1 MNSCENDSVVTHF
14 FFLFFTCSPAVTT
27 VEHAILFRSAFP
39 RHSHCERSRKTT
51 TYRKR
56 RRAVRRVERIS
67 ALLAGLPFASSNAS
81 FGFPEV
87 HLRSKLQMAKI
98 ATAVTLSDRKP
109 AYLRFVSYLL
119 VHARQTFLRPSDKV
133 HQYNLLIFARQCRVN
148 GTPSQSVL

>member
-27 VEHAILFRSAFP
+27 VEHAILYRSAFP
-39 RHSHCERSRKTT
+39 RHSHCERSRKT
-51 TYRKR
+51 RHIESSFGR
-56 RRAVRRVERIS
+56 FQ
-67 ALLAGLPFASSNAS
+67 LAPGLPFASFNAS

-98 ATAVTLSDRKP
+98 ATAVTLSDRRP

-119 VHARQTFLRPSDKV
+119 VHAARLFYGPAIKCINTTFSSPLGD
-133 HQYNLLIFARQCRVN
+133 AE
-148 GTPSQSVL
+148 